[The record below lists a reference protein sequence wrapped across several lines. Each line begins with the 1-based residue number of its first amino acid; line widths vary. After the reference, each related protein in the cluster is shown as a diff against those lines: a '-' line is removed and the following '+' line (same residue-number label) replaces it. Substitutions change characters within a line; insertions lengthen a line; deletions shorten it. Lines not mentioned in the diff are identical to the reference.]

1 MMHSKMHHKSKSGTR
16 EEMTMDVL
24 EHTLAIDNVYDA
36 TTHDQLGEV
45 RSLEDKSEDQR
56 NK

>member
-1 MMHSKMHHKSKSGTR
+1 MHHKSKSGTR